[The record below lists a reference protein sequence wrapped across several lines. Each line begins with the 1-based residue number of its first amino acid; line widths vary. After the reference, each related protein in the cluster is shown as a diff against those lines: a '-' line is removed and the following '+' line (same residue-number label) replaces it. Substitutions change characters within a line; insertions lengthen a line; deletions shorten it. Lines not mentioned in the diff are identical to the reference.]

1 MRVLIASI
9 YCINTPH
16 FETELEIIQSHLD
29 QGDQVT
35 LLACN
40 ASFLSCDVNIEHKP
54 DVCLRCIGRRKSGL
68 RALSKQINMKPV
80 IWLKNEDK
88 QIVRDLVANFSKEK
102 KLAALQ
108 IDGFDIGYGVMSSLI
123 STYREPRPDLNN
135 KQTQRDATRMLT
147 AAASTYFS
155 VKRYLAT
162 GQYDR
167 VYIYNGRYA
176 IMRAVLRASQNQSV
190 DCFCHER
197 GGTLDR
203 YSLYKNGLPHDRDIF
218 QQALEQSWIMADEV
232 ERVSVSTSFYEE
244 RRKAVDQS
252 WFSFVKQ
259 QEEGK
264 LPECWDE
271 SKRNIVFFNS
281 SEDEFAA
288 IGRQWEKSVYSS
300 QHEGI
305 RRIVEEFV
313 KDSTL
318 HFYLR
323 THPNL
328 NGVNSSQTRELESL
342 SSPNLTIIPPESP
355 ISSYALL
362 DAAEKVAVFGS
373 TMGIEAT
380 WWGVPSILLGNAF
393 YESMGAVYEPKSHQ
407 ETVDLIRSD
416 LEPKGKLPAL
426 KYGYYAKTF
435 GTKFSY
441 YEAEGIYSGK
451 FKGDVIGIDPF
462 FYQLAKLTGFGQLY
476 LSKVISKAKRILGY
490 RF

>member
-1 MRVLIASI
+1 MHVLIASI

-16 FETELEIIQSHLD
+16 FETELEIVQSHLD

-40 ASFLSCDVNIEHKP
+40 ASFLSCDVNTEHRP
-54 DVCLRCIGRRKSGL
+54 DICLRCIGRRKSGL
-68 RALSKQINMKPV
+68 RSLSKQISVEPV
-80 IWLKNEDK
+80 IWLKREDK
-88 QIVRDLVANFSKEK
+88 RIVRDLAANFSKEK
-102 KLAALQ
+102 ELIALQ

-123 STYREPRPDLNN
+123 SAFREPRPDLNN
-135 KQTQRDATRMLT
+135 KQILKTATSMLT

-167 VYIYNGRYA
+167 VYNYNGRYA

-190 DCFCHER
+190 DCFCHEK

-218 QQALEQSWIMADEV
+218 QQGLEQAWSMANEV
-232 ERVSVSTSFYEE
+232 ERVSISTTFYEE

-264 LPECWDE
+264 LPECWNN
-271 SKRNIVFFNS
+271 SKRNIVFFNN

-313 KDSTL
+313 KDPAL

-323 THPNL
+323 IHPNL
-328 NGVNSSQTRELESL
+328 KGVNSSQTRDLATL
-342 SSPNLTIIPPESP
+342 ISPNLTLIPAENTV
-355 ISSYALL
+355 SSYALL
-362 DAAEKVAVFGS
+362 DAAEKVVVFGS

-380 WWGVPSILLGNAF
+380 WGGVPSILLGHAF
-393 YESMGAVYEPKSHQ
+393 YESMGAVYEPKSHL
-407 ETVDLIRSD
+407 EAVDLIRSD
-416 LEPKGKLPAL
+416 LEPKEKLPAL

-435 GTKFSY
+435 GTKFFY

-462 FYQLAKLTGFGQLY
+462 FNYLAKFYSASQYYLLSLLT
-476 LSKVISKAKRILGY
+476 KVK
-490 RF
+490 